1 MEELLAMLNGL
12 KIIQKSYD
20 FVEDLPEEIVDK
32 YFKNRIASD
41 LLPDSHRWYET
52 SISVF
57 KTDEGFLGVRALT
70 QLYSESSEVEDCYHV
85 LKFYDMMEESI
96 ITYAPKQ

>member
-12 KIIQKSYD
+12 EIVQKS
-20 FVEDLPEEIVDK
+20 FEFENDLPEEIVDK

-41 LLPDSHRWYET
+41 LLPDRRRWYET

-57 KTDEGFLGVRALT
+57 KTDKGFLGVRSLT
-70 QLYSESSEVEDCYHV
+70 SLHSESSDVEDCYHK
-85 LKFYDMMEESI
+85 LKFYDMVEKSI
-96 ITYAPKQ
+96 ITYALK

>member
-1 MEELLAMLNGL
+1 MLNGL
-12 KIIQKSYD
+12 KIIQKS
-20 FVEDLPEEIVDK
+20 FEFEEDLPEEIVDK

-57 KTDEGFLGVRALT
+57 EIDEGYLGVRALT
-70 QLYSESSEVEDCYHV
+70 QLYSEYSEVKDCYHV
-85 LKFYDMMEESI
+85 LKFYDMAEKSI
-96 ITYAPKQ
+96 ITYVPKQ

>member
-12 KIIQKSYD
+12 EIVQKS
-20 FVEDLPEEIVDK
+20 FEFEKDLPEEIVDK

-41 LLPDSHRWYET
+41 LLPDRHRWYKT

-70 QLYSESSEVEDCYHV
+70 SLYSEFSDVEDCCHV
-85 LKFYDMMEESI
+85 LKFYDMTGESI
-96 ITYAPKQ
+96 ITYTPK